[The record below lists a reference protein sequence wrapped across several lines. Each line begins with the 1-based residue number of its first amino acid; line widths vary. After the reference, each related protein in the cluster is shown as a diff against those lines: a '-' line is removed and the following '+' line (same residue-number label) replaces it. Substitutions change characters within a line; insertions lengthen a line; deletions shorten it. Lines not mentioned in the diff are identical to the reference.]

1 MRDSLQPN
9 QSIENH
15 NLDELSTHERK
26 SSDTARRDPNPSG
39 QSGSHVV
46 MKTLQQRRMDW
57 MQAPLHNGWRWMH
70 SHTTIPFWQ
79 PRQLRRAW
87 VSYLAGVLI
96 ILIVLAIV
104 VGLLQILPS
113 FEFPEALLLLATVM
127 IAFVWGAGP
136 GIVATLVSTFS
147 AGFLETYASWD
158 LAFRSEEDYP
168 GVVLLFVVGMVLN
181 LMVAREFDLRGRA
194 EEASARM
201 EHFLHLVSH
210 ELRTPITS
218 LKMTLEMASR
228 SRGDHFGT
236 GEEEQPTLPE
246 RTEHLLDRARRQ
258 VDQLNRL
265 VQDLVEAARAE
276 SGKLSLELEP
286 CDLAMLL
293 DGAFEDFRQTEPK
306 RELRLRGE
314 DGPVPVVVD
323 AARIQQVV
331 VNYLSNGCKYSPSSM
346 PVTLFLQRDGE
357 TAWVG
362 VRDHGPGL
370 TPEQQ
375 QRIWMRGERLEEI
388 VTQSGGG
395 VNLGLG
401 LYLCRAIVLAHG
413 GQAGVEST
421 PREGSTFWF
430 TLPLAERV

>member
-1 MRDSLQPN
+1 MQDSLQPN

-26 SSDTARRDPNPSG
+26 SPDTAWRDPSPWG
-39 QSGSHVV
+39 RSGSHAV
-46 MKTLQQRRMDW
+46 METSRLTRMDR
-57 MQAPLHNGWRWMH
+57 MQVALHNGWRWMH
-70 SHTTIPFWQ
+70 DHTTIPFWQ

-96 ILIVLAIV
+96 ILTVLAIV

-127 IAFVWGAGP
+127 IGFVWGAGP
-136 GIVATLVSTFS
+136 GIVATLVCTLS

-168 GVVLLFVVGMVLN
+168 GVVLLLVVGLVLN

-201 EHFLHLVSH
+201 DRFLHLVSH

-218 LKMTLEMASR
+218 LKLSLEMARR
-228 SRGDHFGT
+228 SRRDPSGT
-236 GEEEQPTLPE
+236 REEEQRALPE
-246 RTEHLLDRARRQ
+246 RTVLLLTRSSRQ

-276 SGKLSLELEP
+276 SGKLSLELAP
-286 CDLAMLL
+286 CDLAVLL
-293 DGAFEDFRQTEPK
+293 DVVFDDFRQTEPT

-323 AARIQQVV
+323 AARIRQVV

-346 PVTLFLQRDGE
+346 PVTLLLQREHE

-362 VRDHGPGL
+362 VHDHGPGL

-375 QRIWMRGERLEEI
+375 QRIWTRGERLEEI
-388 VTQSGGG
+388 VPQSGGG

-401 LYLCRAIVLAHG
+401 LYLCRAIILAHG

-421 PREGSTFWF
+421 PGEGSTFWF
-430 TLPLAERV
+430 TLPLEEGA

>member
-1 MRDSLQPN
+1 MQDSLQPN

-15 NLDELSTHERK
+15 NLDELPTHEQK
-26 SSDTARRDPNPSG
+26 SPDTEWRDPSHSK
-39 QSGSHVV
+39 QSGRLAV
-46 MKTLQQRRMDW
+46 METLQLTPMDQ
-57 MQAPLHNGWRWMH
+57 MQVALRNGWHWMH
-70 SHTTIPFWQ
+70 DHTTIPFRQ

-96 ILIVLAIV
+96 ILVVLAIV
-104 VGLLQILPS
+104 AGLVQILPS
-113 FEFPEALLLLATVM
+113 FEFPQALLLLATVT

-136 GIVATLVSTFS
+136 GILATLVCTLSS
-147 AGFLETYASWD
+147 GFLEINAVWD
-158 LAFRSEEDYP
+158 LAFRSEQDYP

-201 EHFLHLVSH
+201 DRFLHLVSH

-218 LKMTLEMASR
+218 LKMNLELASR
-228 SRGDHFGT
+228 SRRGASGT
-236 GEEEQPTLPE
+236 REEELALPE
-246 RTEHLLDRARRQ
+246 RTVLLLTRASRQ

-276 SGKLSLELEP
+276 SGKLSLELAP
-286 CDLAMLL
+286 CDLTVLL
-293 DGAFEDFRQTEPK
+293 DTVFDDFRQTEPT

-314 DGPVPVVVD
+314 DCPVPVVVD
-323 AARIQQVV
+323 DGRIRQVV
-331 VNYLSNGCKYSPSSM
+331 VNYLSNACKYSPSNM
-346 PVTLFLQRDGE
+346 PVTLLLKREGE

-375 QRIWMRGERLEEI
+375 QRIWKRGERLEEI
-388 VTQSGGG
+388 APQGGGG

-401 LYLCRAIVLAHG
+401 LYLCQAIILAHG
-413 GQAGVEST
+413 GQAGVGST
-421 PREGSTFWF
+421 PGEGSTFWF
-430 TLPLAERV
+430 TLPLEERV